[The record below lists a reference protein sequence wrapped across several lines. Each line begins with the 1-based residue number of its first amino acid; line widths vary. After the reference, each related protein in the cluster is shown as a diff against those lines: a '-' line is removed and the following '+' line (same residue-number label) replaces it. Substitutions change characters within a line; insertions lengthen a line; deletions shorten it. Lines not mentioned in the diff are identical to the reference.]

1 MNPDRG
7 QTDKQTRQR
16 DLQGTNMKLPHAIAM
31 VWLAAWLAGC
41 GAADLISNGLAYARA
56 VEADLEHA
64 TGVKPQVGFNW
75 HNGSFQSVTVTFPGI
90 YTDKPLGELA
100 VAVRE
105 VVARDFKQMPGT
117 VVLGF
122 SLGK

>member
-7 QTDKQTRQR
+7 LTDKQTRQPHM
-16 DLQGTNMKLPHAIAM
+16 QKASMKLHHAIAM
-31 VWLAAWLAGC
+31 VGLATSLAGC
-41 GAADLISNGLAYARA
+41 GAADLISNGLAYKQA
-56 VEADLEHA
+56 VEADLEHD

-100 VAVRE
+100 ATVRE
-105 VVARDFKQMPGT
+105 VVARDFKQVPDT

>member
-7 QTDKQTRQR
+7 LADKQARQPHM
-16 DLQGTNMKLPHAIAM
+16 QKASMKFHHAIAM
-31 VWLAAWLAGC
+31 VGLAASLAGC
-41 GAADLISNGLAYARA
+41 GAADLISNGLAYTQA
-56 VEADLEHA
+56 VEADLEHD

-100 VAVRE
+100 ATVRE
-105 VVARDFKQMPGT
+105 VVARDFKQVPDT

>member
-1 MNPDRG
+1 MNPGRG
-7 QTDKQTRQR
+7 LTDKQTRQR
-16 DLQGTNMKLPHAIAM
+16 DLQGGSMKFHHAIAM
-31 VWLAAWLAGC
+31 VGLAASLAGC
-41 GAADLISNGLAYARA
+41 GAADLISNGLTYTRA

-64 TGVKPQVGFNW
+64 TGLKPQVGFNW

>member
-7 QTDKQTRQR
+7 RTDKQTRQP
-16 DLQGTNMKLPHAIAM
+16 DSQKASMKLHHAIAM
-31 VWLAAWLAGC
+31 VGLAASLAGC
-41 GAADLISNGLAYARA
+41 GAADLISNGLAYTQA
-56 VEADLEHA
+56 VEADLEHD

-100 VAVRE
+100 ATVRE
-105 VVARDFKQMPGT
+105 VVARDFKQVPDT

>member
-1 MNPDRG
+1 
-7 QTDKQTRQR
+7 
-16 DLQGTNMKLPHAIAM
+16 MKLRHTIVM
-31 VWLAAWLAGC
+31 VGLAAWLAGC
-41 GAADLISNGLAYARA
+41 GAADLISNGLAYTQA

-90 YTDKPLGELA
+90 YADKALGELA
-100 VAVRE
+100 ATVRE
-105 VVARDFKQMPGT
+105 VVARDFKQMPDT
-117 VVLGF
+117 ILLGF